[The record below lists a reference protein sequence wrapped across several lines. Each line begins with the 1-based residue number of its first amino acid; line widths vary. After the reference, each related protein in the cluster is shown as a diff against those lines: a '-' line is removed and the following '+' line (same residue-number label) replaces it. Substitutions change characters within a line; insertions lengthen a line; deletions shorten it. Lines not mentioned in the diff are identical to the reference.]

1 MIFMVKKIGFLV
13 GSLREEAYS
22 KKVALA
28 FAELFPDGYE
38 TELVEIGHLPLYNQD
53 FDDVAG
59 MLPKAYTPF
68 REEIKGYD
76 AFVLVTPE
84 YNRSYPAALKNALD
98 VGSRPYGANLWDG
111 KPVAVISQSPGALGA
126 FGANHHLRQ
135 VLVFLNMV
143 PLQQPEAYIGNV
155 HKLLNEDGSVK
166 EEKTKGY
173 FQSIVDAFVQL
184 IESTEQP
191 K

>member
-1 MIFMVKKIGFLV
+1 MVKKIGFLV

-38 TELVEIGHLPLYNQD
+38 TALVEIGHLPLYNQD

-59 MLPKAYTPF
+59 MLPEAYTPF

-155 HKLLNEDGSVK
+155 ADLLDDDGKLKKDDTRKFLRD
-166 EEKTKGY
+166 
-173 FQSIVDAFVQL
+173 FMDAFADW
-184 IESTEQP
+184 IE
-191 K
+191 KNAA

>member
-1 MIFMVKKIGFLV
+1 MVKKIGFLV

-59 MLPKAYTPF
+59 MLPEAYTPF
-68 REEIKGYD
+68 
-76 AFVLVTPE
+76 PE